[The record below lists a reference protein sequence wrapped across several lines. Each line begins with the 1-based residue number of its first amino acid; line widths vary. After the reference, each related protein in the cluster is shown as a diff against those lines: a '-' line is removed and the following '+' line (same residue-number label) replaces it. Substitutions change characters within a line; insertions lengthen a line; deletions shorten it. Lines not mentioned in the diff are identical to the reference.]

1 MKLIKAVLSGLVLF
15 IFGLEVGG
23 FGMWYMLVSLYKT
36 PERLKTDHK
45 KSAYE
50 EWREERNS
58 L

>member
-36 PERLKTDHK
+36 PERLKTNH

-50 EWREERNS
+50 E
-58 L
+58 